1 MTEKKLQNFSTWSL
15 KELID
20 KERSFP
26 AGHLI
31 GRELRAEIDRRL
43 SVQKK
48 RTASINR
55 IAMVLSAVAAI
66 FSIVY
71 ALDRGVFIGSVT
83 NVETDGFVHKTCR
96 YLFATGIAE
105 LPSRGGIKDLP
116 GYAFAQPNPPW
127 PTASSL
133 HCRFFGE

>member
-1 MTEKKLQNFSTWSL
+1 MTENKLQNFSTWSL

-43 SVQKK
+43 SLQKK

-83 NVETDGFVHKTCR
+83 NAEDDGFYVHKTCR

-105 LPSRGGIKDLP
+105 LPARGGIKDLP
-116 GYAFAQPNPPW
+116 GTAFVQPYPPS
-127 PTASSL
+127 ASSL
-133 HCRFFGE
+133 HCRFFGD